1 MVCLRRVEEA
11 KALYCKVIPVAR
23 RVLGEGHEITL
34 KLRWGYAQ
42 MLFTDPAAT
51 HDDLRESVTTL
62 EETLPTLR
70 RVLGGAHPMTVE
82 VERNLGD
89 VRAAL
94 RTTLEEA
101 LSTARRL
108 LGGAHPVT
116 VEIERDLGDVRAA
129 LRDARCA

>member
-1 MVCLRRVEEA
+1 MGARAAGRR
-11 KALYCKVIPVAR
+11 ALHTSRA
-23 RVLGEGHEITL
+23 L
-34 KLRWGYAQ
+34 
-42 MLFTDPAAT
+42 
-51 HDDLRESVTTL
+51 
-62 EETLPTLR
+62 
-70 RVLGGAHPMTVE
+70 LGGAHPFTVE